1 MADIDIV
8 QPVEGA
14 ARVRF
19 GYTAA
24 GDALDALSTMGRK
37 LSEQGEGRVAPKD
50 EVIVGWLGH
59 HRDEFDRA
67 WNLLD
72 LRFQAGAEGSSW
84 GAMQIY
90 EAIWDANA
98 EQTRLNNAALHPPA
112 SPASPGTDRPRRGGP
127 I

>member
-14 ARVRF
+14 ARVTF
-19 GYTAA
+19 DYTAA
-24 GDALDALSTMGRK
+24 GDALDALSAMGRK
-37 LSEQGEGRVAPKD
+37 LSEQGEGRLAPKD

-72 LRFQAGAEGSSW
+72 LRFQAGAEGSS
-84 GAMQIY
+84 Y

-112 SPASPGTDRPRRGGP
+112 SPGTDRPRRGGP